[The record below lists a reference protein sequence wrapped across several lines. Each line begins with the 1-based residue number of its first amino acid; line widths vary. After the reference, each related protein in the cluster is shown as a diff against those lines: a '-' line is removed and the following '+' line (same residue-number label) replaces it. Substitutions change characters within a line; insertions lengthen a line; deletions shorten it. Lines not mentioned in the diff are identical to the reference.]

1 MICSSKIKELGPI
14 SCCKNGKILTGTPF
28 RSWKTWP
35 KYSTACCRC
44 VLVWSCVKL
53 ISPCMNTEQTC
64 SLVQWS
70 CKNLHFVC
78 VGGVDSF
85 SSGGV
90 GCHFN
95 LVKLFEGLSHGFQ
108 HILHCIQCTAVT
120 SQSSADSS
128 EFNPLL
134 CVKVACPTESDK
146 A

>member
-70 CKNLHFVC
+70 CKNLHLMLVRIVDDIRRAVICLDLHC
-78 VGGVDSF
+78 VEVIKCF
-85 SSGGV
+85 P
-90 GCHFN
+90 HF
-95 LVKLFEGLSHGFQ
+95 LH

-134 CVKVACPTESDK
+134 CVKVACPTESNK